1 MTPETA
7 AMAIERFHQP
17 GGRMVVELAGG
28 EPLLTWDALT
38 GLVERYVSRPGLRFA
53 LQTNGLLLD
62 AKKLDFLL
70 EHGVGLGLSL
80 DGMPKVNDL
89 LRGAGEKVFK
99 ALSLLDRTGA
109 GVNLTTVLTS
119 RNIDALPEFL
129 LAMAGHPS
137 VRVVNLDLVREL
149 GRAEGRELS
158 PSESQIR
165 EMVPRMLET
174 LAFINARR
182 WPPLKVREVEQVK
195 KRSTDK
201 TVQPYC
207 LACLGRYAAVSPEGD
222 LFSCSSLTGNAE
234 RKVGNLV
241 SQPDLG
247 LPATSADWCLPA
259 ECRDCRV
266 RLVCR
271 GGCPARRIASTGS
284 PFRKS
289 QTECALRRAIYK
301 GMTT

>member
-1 MTPETA
+1 MLTGRCNLSCAYCFAGAGDGGGDMARETA
-7 AMAIERFHQP
+7 ALAIKSFHQP
-17 GGRMVVELAGG
+17 GEPLVVELAGG
-28 EPLLTWDALT
+28 EPLLAWGALT

-137 VRVVNLDLVREL
+137 VRVVNLDLVREF

-158 PSESQIR
+158 PSEGQIR

-174 LAFINARR
+174 LAFIKR
-182 WPPLKVREVEQVK
+182 PPL
-195 KRSTDK
+195 
-201 TVQPYC
+201 
-207 LACLGRYAAVSPEGD
+207 AAAEG
-222 LFSCSSLTGNAE
+222 A
-234 RKVGNLV
+234 
-241 SQPDLG
+241 
-247 LPATSADWCLPA
+247 
-259 ECRDCRV
+259 
-266 RLVCR
+266 R
-271 GGCPARRIASTGS
+271 GGAGEKT
-284 PFRKS
+284 
-289 QTECALRRAIYK
+289 LR
-301 GMTT
+301 G